1 MKNVIITGA
10 SGSLG
15 SAVVERFL
23 EASWRVIAVDREP
36 NAATADSAHH
46 LSADLSD
53 FDAVENLF
61 TEVDKL
67 GEVDAVV
74 HCAGGFRFSNTDQI
88 SNDDIDFL
96 LNANFKSSVLV
107 ARESLKRLK
116 ASGRGQLVFI
126 SSVTSLGPGAGV
138 GVYGASKAAINAL
151 VDGIAAEVKDSGI
164 NVHAVLPSIIDTAP
178 NRKDMPDAD
187 HDTWVKTQD
196 LAEAIFALTTP
207 AFKAVRKSLIPV
219 TAGT

>member
-15 SAVVERFL
+15 SAVVNRFL
-23 EASWRVIAVDREP
+23 NESWRVIAVDREP
-36 NAATADSAHH
+36 KNQNRENVYH
-46 LSADLSD
+46 LGADLSD
-53 FDAVENLF
+53 SDAVETLF
-61 TEVDKL
+61 AEIDQL
-67 GEVDAVV
+67 GGIDAVV
-74 HCAGGFRFSNTDQI
+74 HCAGGFRFSTTDQI
-88 SNDDIDFL
+88 SNDDINFL

-116 ASGRGQLVFI
+116 ASGQGQLIFI

-178 NRKDMPDAD
+178 NRNDMPDAD

-196 LAEAIFALTTP
+196 LAEVIFALTTP